1 MGGHHSMG
9 STLAGDVD
17 VAPTGATSRPEWAR
31 GLAPWQ
37 YEHLLEQ
44 TPSPQQEALVN
55 KGLGPLQPLVDFAS
69 FAPFVGWLPAAKAVG
84 FGQILNALGG
94 WGRYFAFPT
103 PPGADVDIRE
113 GLAQHMAKKVGQ
125 HFGQRAFDRT
135 LQGAEDI
142 KEAIGMEDYAK
153 MHNIHKNISMALGGP
168 VMLNPREWWGRIMQ
182 QYSGWK
188 SDPGSNIE
196 AAARESKEYGPLER
210 EMMKAGDILENI
222 PEGWS
227 GPTPPLP

>member
-44 TPSPQQEALVN
+44 TPGPEQEALVN
-55 KGLGPLQPLVDFAS
+55 KGLGPLQPFVDLLAFG
-69 FAPFVGWLPAAKAVG
+69 PFFGWESAAKAVG
-84 FGQILNALGG
+84 LGQVLNALGG
-94 WGRYFAFPT
+94 WGKYLAFPT
-103 PPGADVDIRE
+103 PPGADLDIRE
-113 GLAQHMAKKVGQ
+113 GLAQHLAKKVGR
-125 HFGQRAFDRT
+125 HYGDRAFERT
-135 LQGAEDI
+135 LQGAENI
-142 KEAIGMEDYAK
+142 GESIGMEDYAK

-168 VMLNPREWWGRIMQ
+168 VMFSPRQWWDRIMQ

-196 AAARESKEYGPLER
+196 SAARASKEYTPLEQ